1 MILKKHSQPLYR
13 ALGIYLPL
21 ITTNCAVLGVAVLNI
36 RKNYTALEALFFSL
50 GAASGFALALFIFA
64 GIRERLAL
72 SNIPKSFRGF
82 SISLITAG
90 IMSMAFLGFAG
101 LAK

>member
-1 MILKKHSQPLYR
+1 MILKKYSQPLYL

-21 ITTNCAVLGVAVLNI
+21 ITTNCAVLGVAILNI
-36 RKNYTALEALFFSL
+36 RKDHNVLQALFYSL
-50 GAASGFALALFIFA
+50 GASSGFALALFIFA
-64 GIRERLAL
+64 GIRERMAL
-72 SNIPKSFRGF
+72 SNIPRSFRGF